1 MTEKL
6 LTYNSGEYDA
16 ALQRFRDLRGAFK
29 GIHHLK
35 YAQYIE
41 RVEDGLKSIDCF
53 NRYANL
59 K

>member
-6 LTYNSGEYDA
+6 LTCNSGEYDA
-16 ALQRFRDLRGAFK
+16 ASQRSRDLRSAFK

-35 YAQYIE
+35 YAQY
-41 RVEDGLKSIDCF
+41 GLKSIDCF